1 MVKYREEFL
10 AKKEISQCLD
20 KISQDFPGEEYSVEI
35 LLERFDSFLKPGM
48 EDREMMSVLIKA
60 AVELTAKEAPKW
72 ELIAARL
79 LYCQFK
85 SRIEDKMKERGIRDF
100 YGKIRYLTE
109 EGLYGSYILEGYSEE
124 ELTEAAGFLEESRN
138 ELFTYSGLDLLPGR

>member
-1 MVKYREEFL
+1 
-10 AKKEISQCLD
+10 
-20 KISQDFPGEEYSVEI
+20 
-35 LLERFDSFLKPGM
+35 
-48 EDREMMSVLIKA
+48 
-60 AVELTAKEAPKW
+60 
-72 ELIAARL
+72 
-79 LYCQFK
+79 FK

-138 ELFTYSGLDLLPGR
+138 ELFTYSGLDLLLGRYVIRGYDGVPLETPQEMYLGIALHLALKEQRERRMLW